1 MFERAD
7 EPTVPPGDVRATAA
21 DRLASIM
28 RDFPARRQE
37 EGLRRARRLRSGGY
51 RPAELPPL
59 RSIADPIAKDGRSD
73 HPVREPGPATAAVL
87 NRMDPVALSS
97 HDLLDGVAGWE
108 QLISWAQ
115 ARQCELV
122 AEFARRRPGPYE
134 PDEPEPGRRVSEF
147 AADEIA
153 ARLRVTR
160 RSADIKLSLAL
171 ALAERLPAT
180 ADALRKGHIDVG
192 KAKAIAELTANVA
205 TAEARAAVEEKVLRR
220 AAEQTGPELRR
231 SLLRAVARVD
241 PTANAKRHQQAKA
254 DRFLRVRPCCDG
266 MAELT
271 GWLSA
276 EDAMIVFGAVDSLA
290 RNADP
295 DDPRSIDA
303 RRIDALVDLCRPTR
317 LSANLPTPFSGDG
330 LGTGSGEYPQ
340 EAGASAAS
348 AGGSRRASSPGSSA
362 SSAGAGG
369 ASAPGVGDPSPAA
382 GGNRASR
389 RVGRRDRGGPDVR
402 VVVPLSMLLG
412 LDDQPGE
419 LAGYGPIDAE
429 TARRIAAD
437 PDATWRRLLTDPVSG
452 TLLDYGTKVYRPP
465 DSLARH
471 VMARDQVCCFPGCR
485 QPAERCDLDHGVPYP
500 HGPTCDAN
508 LIPLCR
514 HHHRA
519 KTIGGWRWRRDPE
532 GTVVWTA
539 PTRHEY
545 QVPIQPVLD
554 DPPPF

>member
-1 MFERAD
+1 
-7 EPTVPPGDVRATAA
+7 
-21 DRLASIM
+21 M
-28 RDFPARRQE
+28 RDFPVRRRE
-37 EGLRRARRLRSGGY
+37 DGLRRARRLPSGAY

-59 RSIADPIAKDGRSD
+59 RSIADSVDKDGHFDGGGRPDDSV
-73 HPVREPGPATAAVL
+73 HPAGDLVREPGPVTAAAL
-87 NRMDPVALSS
+87 NRMDPAVLSS
-97 HDLLDGVAGWE
+97 HDLLDGLAGWE

-134 PDEPEPGRRVSEF
+134 PDEPEPGRRVSEY

-160 RSADIKLSLAL
+160 RAADIKLSLAL
-171 ALAERLPAT
+171 ALADRLPAT
-180 ADALRKGHIDVG
+180 ADALRKGHIDIG
-192 KAKAIAELTANVA
+192 KAKAIAELTVNVA
-205 TAEARAAVEEKVLRR
+205 NAEARAAVEEKVLRR
-220 AAEQTGPELRR
+220 AGEQTGPELRR
-231 SLLRAVARVD
+231 SLLRAVARID

-254 DRFLRVRPCCDG
+254 ERFLRVQPCCDG

-271 GWLSA
+271 GWMSA
-276 EDAMIVFGAVDSLA
+276 EDAMVVFGAVDSLA

-303 RRIDALVDLCRPTR
+303 RRVDALVDLCRPTR
-317 LSANLPTPFSGDG
+317 VSSNLPTPFGGVGLGAGSGDFSAAA
-330 LGTGSGEYPQ
+330 GSGGSP
-340 EAGASAAS
+340 A
-348 AGGSRRASSPGSSA
+348 GSRCA
-362 SSAGAGG
+362 SSAGSGG
-369 ASAPGVGDPSPAA
+369 ASDVPGPGGGVFSRPGRSGESD
-382 GGNRASR
+382 GNRASQR
-389 RVGRRDRGGPDVR
+389 AGRRDRGGPEVR
-402 VVVPLSMLLG
+402 VIVPVSTLLG
-412 LDDQPGE
+412 LDDQPAE
-419 LAGYGPIDAE
+419 LAGYGPVDAE

-437 PDATWRRLLTDPVSG
+437 PDATWRRLLTDPASG
-452 TLLDYGTKVYRPP
+452 TLLDYGTRVYRPP
-465 DSLARH
+465 ESLARH

-508 LIPLCR
+508 LLSLCR

-519 KTIGGWRWRRDPE
+519 KTHGGWQWRRDPDSS
-532 GTVVWTA
+532 VIWTA
-539 PTRHEY
+539 PTGHEY

>member
-1 MFERAD
+1 MFEQAD
-7 EPTVPPGDVRATAA
+7 KPTVPPGDVRATGAE
-21 DRLASIM
+21 RLASIM

-37 EGLRRARRLRSGGY
+37 EGLSRARRLRSGGY
-51 RPAELPPL
+51 RPAQLPPL
-59 RSIADPIAKDGRSD
+59 RSIADPVDKDGPFDR
-73 HPVREPGPATAAVL
+73 PVREPGPATAAVL
-87 NRMDPVALSS
+87 SRIDPAALSS
-97 HDLLDGVAGWE
+97 HDLLDGLAGWE

-122 AEFARRRPGPYE
+122 AEFALRRPGPYQ

-160 RSADIKLSLAL
+160 RAADIKLSLAL

-180 ADALRKGHIDVG
+180 ADALRKGNIDIG

-220 AAEQTGPELRR
+220 AGKQTGPELRR

-241 PTANAKRHQQAKA
+241 PTANAKRHQQATA
-254 DRFLRVRPCCDG
+254 DRFMRVRPCCDG

-290 RNADP
+290 RNAAP

-303 RRIDALVDLCRPTR
+303 RRVDALVDLCRPTR
-317 LSANLPTPFSGDG
+317 VSANLPTPCGA
-330 LGTGSGEYPQ
+330 GSG
-340 EAGASAAS
+340 
-348 AGGSRRASSPGSSA
+348 A
-362 SSAGAGG
+362 SSAGAG
-369 ASAPGVGDPSPAA
+369 ASGGHPSPAA
-382 GGNRASR
+382 GSNRASR
-389 RVGRRDRGGPDVR
+389 RAGRRDRGGPDVR

-452 TLLDYGTKVYRPP
+452 TLLDHGTKVYRPP

-519 KTIGGWRWRRDPE
+519 KTHGGWRWRRDPDRA
-532 GTVVWTA
+532 VIWTA
-539 PTRHEY
+539 PTGHEY
-545 QVPIQPVLD
+545 QVPVQPILD
-554 DPPPF
+554 DPPPY